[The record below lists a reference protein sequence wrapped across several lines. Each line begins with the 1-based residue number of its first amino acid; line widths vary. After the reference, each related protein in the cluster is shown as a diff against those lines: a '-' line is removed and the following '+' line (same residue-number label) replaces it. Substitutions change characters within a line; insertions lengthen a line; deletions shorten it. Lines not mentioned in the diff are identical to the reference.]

1 MCSHRFPPF
10 LPSFPP
16 SLLVHYRVL
25 FSTIKISVRFL
36 ARNTRY
42 FRPFSDTPLTHAIFI
57 RSHKN
62 HSMYIRVPFFQIH
75 AVFSDQTNA
84 PPTRA
89 IFLSQKNSKIKTI
102 FALCV
107 LLQIIRK
114 ICSDA
119 YAHAKITFCSVCIVL
134 QFTRETCPNPYALAK
149 IIFFS
154 VCTLGNH
161 TRNLLRCLHA
171 CKKYTLSAVYIY
183 KNHK

>member
-1 MCSHRFPPF
+1 MCSLRFPPF

-42 FRPFSDTPLTHAIFI
+42 FRPFSDAPLTHAIFI

-89 IFLSQKNSKIKTI
+89 IFLSQKNSKIKNN

-119 YAHAKITFCSVCIVL
+119 YAHAKIH
-134 QFTRETCPNPYALAK
+134 
-149 IIFFS
+149 FFGL
-154 VCTLGNH
+154 CTSANH
-161 TRNLLRCLHA
+161 TQNLL
-171 CKKYTLSAVYIY
+171 
-183 KNHK
+183 